1 MSRFVSELLHVL
13 RCRCITYCIY
23 LPYVQTSECYAS
35 VFIYCQSAAFF
46 FFCYHDKKPYKSSVL
61 EKKTT
66 TFGFRQIRGV
76 VNSYV
81 TMSAELCVGF
91 SWSYV
96 KYKPSGSKQK
106 QKPDVKEHEQGPYF
120 SVGRRRIFGNHL
132 FEEQVTCFKTPC
144 GIQCCE
150 VRRRACSRRVSRYM
164 SL

>member
-1 MSRFVSELLHVL
+1 M
-13 RCRCITYCIY
+13 
-23 LPYVQTSECYAS
+23 PYKQTSKCFTS
-35 VFIYCQSAAFF
+35 VFYLLPVRLFF
-46 FFCYHDKKPYKSSVL
+46 FAFMIRSLTRALSLKNKKA
-61 EKKTT
+61 
-66 TFGFRQIRGV
+66 FGFRQIRGV

-96 KYKPSGSKQK
+96 KYNPSGSKQK
-106 QKPDVKEHEQGPYF
+106 QKRDVKEREQGPYF
-120 SVGRRRIFGNHL
+120 SVRRRRIFSNHL

-150 VRRRACSRRVSRYM
+150 IRSRACSHRVSRHM